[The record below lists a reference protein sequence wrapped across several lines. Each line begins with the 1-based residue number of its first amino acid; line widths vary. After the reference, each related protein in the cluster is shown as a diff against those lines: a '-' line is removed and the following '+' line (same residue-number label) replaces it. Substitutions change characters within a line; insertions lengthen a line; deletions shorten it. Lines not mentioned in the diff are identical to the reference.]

1 MTVKDFIEKLEGWIN
16 EAVEQDDKYVF
27 QDPAYD
33 LIEEIEDSKEAYDF
47 VEPIFRLIERSPEI
61 DYGGPGP
68 FGSFLE
74 KFYHKGYEEKLIDS
88 LKRQPKEY
96 TIFLLHRLCNDTK
109 NPKVEE
115 YKKIL
120 QSFEN

>member
-1 MTVKDFIEKLEGWIN
+1 MTVEDFIEKLEGWIN
-16 EAVEQDDKYVF
+16 HAVDQDDKYAF

-33 LIEEIEDSKEAYDF
+33 LIEEIEDSKEAFDF
-47 VEPIFRLIERSPEI
+47 VEPIFHLIERSPEI
-61 DYGGPGP
+61 DYGAPGP

-96 TIFLLHRLCNDTK
+96 TVFLLHRLSNDTK

-120 QSFEN
+120 KSFEN